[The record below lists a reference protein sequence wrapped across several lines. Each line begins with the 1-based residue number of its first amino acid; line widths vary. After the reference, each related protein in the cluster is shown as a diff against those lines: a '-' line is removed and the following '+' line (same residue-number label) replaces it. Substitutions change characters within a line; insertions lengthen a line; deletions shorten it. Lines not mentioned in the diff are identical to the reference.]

1 VTLIHLLSIPMKYKS
16 FSFNCISN
24 LSPSLT
30 PIIKNWGFFGVLLLF
45 IWSCENKAS
54 SSQKKTSIHKG
65 QEVIDQAI
73 IAHGQHL
80 FENATLSFLFRDKQ
94 YSARRSD
101 AEYTYTRSFKNGSA
115 LIEDMLINSTD
126 FSRKKNDISIEIEK
140 EWAEKYSR
148 SINSVLYFFQLPYLL
163 NDLAVKKIDQGI
175 KQIKGENYYQIKVSF
190 QIENGGEDFED
201 EYLYWIDVNTF
212 EIDYLAYNY
221 ITDGGGVRFRSAINK
236 RRVNGLLVQ
245 DYINYAPLNKKIP
258 LSSLITEFEKGA
270 LIERSRI
277 INSDITLL
285 PNN

>member
-1 VTLIHLLSIPMKYKS
+1 MTLIHLLSIPMKYKS

-54 SSQKKTSIHKG
+54 SSQKKTSTHKG

-126 FSRKKNDISIEIEK
+126 FSRKKNDVSIEIEK

>member
-1 VTLIHLLSIPMKYKS
+1 M
-16 FSFNCISN
+16 
-24 LSPSLT
+24 
-30 PIIKNWGFFGVLLLF
+30 LF
-45 IWSCENKAS
+45 VWSCENKAS
-54 SSQKKTSIHKG
+54 SSQKKTPTHKG

-101 AEYTYTRSFKNGSA
+101 AEYIYTRSFKDGSA
-115 LIEDMLINSTD
+115 LIEDILINSTD
-126 FSRKKNDISIEIEK
+126 FSRKKNGVSIEIEK

-212 EIDYLAYNY
+212 EVDYLAYNY

>member
-1 VTLIHLLSIPMKYKS
+1 MTLIHLLSIPMKYKS

-24 LSPSLT
+24 LSPSLI

-54 SSQKKTSIHKG
+54 SSQKKTSTHKG

-101 AEYTYTRSFKNGSA
+101 AEYIYTRSFKNGSA

-126 FSRKKNDISIEIEK
+126 FSRKKNDVSIEIEK

>member
-1 VTLIHLLSIPMKYKS
+1 MKYQL
-16 FSFNCISN
+16 FSLNRISN
-24 LSPSLT
+24 LNPSLT
-30 PIIKNWGFFGVLLLF
+30 QIIKNWGIFCTLLLF
-45 IWSCENKAS
+45 VWSCENKAS
-54 SSQKKTSIHKG
+54 SSQKKTSTHKG

-101 AEYTYTRSFKNGSA
+101 AEYIYTRSFKNGSA

-126 FSRKKNDISIEIEK
+126 FSRKKNDVSIEIEK

>member
-1 VTLIHLLSIPMKYKS
+1 MTLIHLLSIPMKYKS

>member
-1 VTLIHLLSIPMKYKS
+1 MTLIHLLSIPMKYQPLS
-16 FSFNCISN
+16 LNRISN
-24 LSPSLT
+24 LSPSLSQ
-30 PIIKNWGFFGVLLLF
+30 IIKNWGLFGILLLF
-45 IWSCENKAS
+45 VWSCENKAS
-54 SSQKKTSIHKG
+54 SSQKKTSTHKG

-163 NDLAVKKIDQGI
+163 NDLAVKKIDQGM

>member
-1 VTLIHLLSIPMKYKS
+1 MKYQPS
-16 FSFNCISN
+16 SFNRISN

-30 PIIKNWGFFGVLLLF
+30 QIIKSWGLLGILLF
-45 IWSCENKAS
+45 FVWSCENKAS
-54 SSQKKTSIHKG
+54 SSQKKTPIHKG
-65 QEVIDQAI
+65 QEIIDQAI

-94 YSARRSD
+94 YSAKRS
-101 AEYTYTRSFKNGSA
+101 ATAYIYTRSFKDSSA
-115 LIEDMLINSTD
+115 FIEDMLINSTH
-126 FSRKKNDISIEIEK
+126 FSRKKNGASIEVSK
-140 EWAEKYSR
+140 DWAGKYSR

-163 NDLAVKKIDQGI
+163 NDPAVKKIDQGI
-175 KQIKGENYYQIKVSF
+175 KQIKGENYYEIKISF

-258 LSSLITEFEKGA
+258 LSNLITEFEKGT
-270 LIERSRI
+270 LVELSRI

>member
-1 VTLIHLLSIPMKYKS
+1 MKYKS

-24 LSPSLT
+24 LSPSLI

-45 IWSCENKAS
+45 IWSCENKVSA
-54 SSQKKTSIHKG
+54 SQKKTSKHKG

-126 FSRKKNDISIEIEK
+126 FSRKKNDVSIEIEK

>member
-24 LSPSLT
+24 LSPSLI

-54 SSQKKTSIHKG
+54 SSQKKTSTHKG

-101 AEYTYTRSFKNGSA
+101 AEYIYTRSFKNGSA

-126 FSRKKNDISIEIEK
+126 FSRKKNDVSIEIEK

-245 DYINYAPLNKKIP
+245 DYINYAPLNKKIL

>member
-1 VTLIHLLSIPMKYKS
+1 MKYKS

-54 SSQKKTSIHKG
+54 SSQKKTSTHKG

-101 AEYTYTRSFKNGSA
+101 AEYIYTRSFKNGSA

-126 FSRKKNDISIEIEK
+126 FSRKKNGVSIEIEK

-245 DYINYAPLNKKIP
+245 DYINYAPLNKKIL

>member
-1 VTLIHLLSIPMKYKS
+1 MIYKS

-126 FSRKKNDISIEIEK
+126 FSRKKNDVSIEIEK

-175 KQIKGENYYQIKVSF
+175 KQIKGESYHQIKVSF
-190 QIENGGEDFED
+190 QIENGGDDFED
-201 EYLYWIDVNTF
+201 EYLYWVNVNNY

-236 RRVNGLLVQ
+236 RRVDGLLVQ
-245 DYINYAPLNKKIP
+245 DYINYAPVDKKMP
-258 LSSLITEFEKGA
+258 LSDLITQFEKGA

-277 INSDITLL
+277 INSEITLL
-285 PNN
+285 SNN

>member
-1 VTLIHLLSIPMKYKS
+1 MKYKS

-101 AEYTYTRSFKNGSA
+101 AEYIYTRSFKNGSA

-126 FSRKKNDISIEIEK
+126 FSRKKNDVSIEIEK

>member
-1 VTLIHLLSIPMKYKS
+1 MLIHLFATPMKYQP
-16 FSFNCISN
+16 FSFNRISN

-30 PIIKNWGFFGVLLLF
+30 PIIKNWGFFSVLLLLL
-45 IWSCENKAS
+45 WSCENKAS
-54 SSQKKTSIHKG
+54 LSEKKTHPNKA
-65 QEVIDQAI
+65 QEVIDKAI

-94 YSARRSD
+94 YSAKRSPTT
-101 AEYTYTRSFKNGSA
+101 YIYTRSFKDSSA
-115 LIEDMLINSTD
+115 LIEDILINSTH
-126 FSRKKNDISIEIEK
+126 FSRKKNGDSIEVSK
-140 EWAEKYSR
+140 DWAGKYSR

-163 NDLAVKKIDQGI
+163 NDPAVKKIDQGI
-175 KQIKGENYYQIKVSF
+175 KQIKGENYYEIKVSF

-245 DYINYAPLNKKIP
+245 DYINYAPLNKKMP
-258 LSSLITEFEKGA
+258 LPNLITEFEKGT
-270 LIERSRI
+270 LVELSRI

>member
-1 VTLIHLLSIPMKYKS
+1 MKYQS
-16 FSFNCISN
+16 FSFNRISN

-45 IWSCENKAS
+45 VWSCENKAS

-101 AEYTYTRSFKNGSA
+101 AEYTYTRSFKDGSA

-126 FSRKKNDISIEIEK
+126 FSRKKNDVSIEIEK

-212 EIDYLAYNY
+212 EVDYLAYNY

>member
-1 VTLIHLLSIPMKYKS
+1 MKYKS

-54 SSQKKTSIHKG
+54 SSQKKTSTHKG

-101 AEYTYTRSFKNGSA
+101 AEYIYTRSFKNGSA

-126 FSRKKNDISIEIEK
+126 FSRKKNDVSIEIEK

>member
-1 VTLIHLLSIPMKYKS
+1 MKYKS

-30 PIIKNWGFFGVLLLF
+30 PIIKNWGFFGILLLF

-126 FSRKKNDISIEIEK
+126 FSRKKNDVSIEIEK

>member
-1 VTLIHLLSIPMKYKS
+1 MTLIHLLSIPMKYQP
-16 FSFNCISN
+16 FSFNRISN

-30 PIIKNWGFFGVLLLF
+30 QIIKIWGLLGILLF
-45 IWSCENKAS
+45 FVWSCENKVS
-54 SSQKKTSIHKG
+54 SSQKKTPIHKG
-65 QEVIDQAI
+65 QEIIDQAI

-94 YSARRSD
+94 YSAKRSD
-101 AEYTYTRSFKNGSA
+101 AEYIYTRSFKNGSA

-126 FSRKKNDISIEIEK
+126 FSRKKNGASTEVSKD
-140 EWAEKYSR
+140 WAGKYSR

-163 NDLAVKKIDQGI
+163 NDPAVKKIDQGI
-175 KQIKGENYYQIKVSF
+175 KQIKGENYYEIKVSF

-201 EYLYWIDVNTF
+201 EYLYWINVNTF

-245 DYINYAPLNKKIP
+245 DYINYAPLNKKMP
-258 LSSLITEFEKGA
+258 LSNLITEFEKGT
-270 LIERSRI
+270 LIELSRI